1 MRLHGLIA
9 AALAAMAWTA
19 AAQAEPAT
27 AKVVLHA
34 PLRIL
39 DPVLT
44 NAYITRNHGYLIY
57 DTLFAI
63 DTQGRPQPQMVD
75 RWTVSD
81 DKLSYTFTLRPG
93 LKFHD
98 GTAVTGE
105 DVVASL
111 ARWEQRDPMGKRL
124 AAATQTMDSPSADSF
139 RIVLKQPFGLVLET
153 LGKPGSPVP
162 FIMPKRIAQ
171 TPATEA
177 IKESIG
183 SGPYR
188 FDAKAFEAGVK
199 AVYIKNPD
207 YVPRQEPAAYFSG
220 GKVPMFDRIEVINV
234 PDAQTAVNAL
244 HQGEIDFVE
253 NVAPDLLPQ
262 LGQAKGCLLY
272 TSDAA
277 DE

>member
-81 DKLSYTFTLRPG
+81 LSLI
-93 LKFHD
+93 H
-98 GTAVTGE
+98 
-105 DVVASL
+105 
-111 ARWEQRDPMGKRL
+111 
-124 AAATQTMDSPSADSF
+124 
-139 RIVLKQPFGLVLET
+139 I
-153 LGKPGSPVP
+153 
-162 FIMPKRIAQ
+162 
-171 TPATEA
+171 
-177 IKESIG
+177 
-183 SGPYR
+183 
-188 FDAKAFEAGVK
+188 
-199 AVYIKNPD
+199 
-207 YVPRQEPAAYFSG
+207 
-220 GKVPMFDRIEVINV
+220 
-234 PDAQTAVNAL
+234 
-244 HQGEIDFVE
+244 
-253 NVAPDLLPQ
+253 
-262 LGQAKGCLLY
+262 
-272 TSDAA
+272 
-277 DE
+277 

>member
-244 HQGEIDFVE
+244 HQGEID
-253 NVAPDLLPQ
+253 LSLIHI
-262 LGQAKGCLLY
+262 
-272 TSDAA
+272 
-277 DE
+277 